1 MVTLQNASNRQRGL
15 FALAVIF
22 LVVGGAVF
30 FVGSHNFAIRAVG
43 IAFVLV
49 SSYLIRLSK
58 DRARVGLTEANGEV
72 INPKATGAQERLLWI
87 VSVFLVPALA
97 GAWYLLDLDA
107 ANGGQAAWPVYVFT
121 GVGLICAV
129 VWSLFAVRILGWRG
143 RR

>member
-1 MVTLQNASNRQRGL
+1 MATLQNAPSKQRGL
-15 FALAVIF
+15 FALAIILLVLGGVFIF
-22 LVVGGAVF
+22 I
-30 FVGSHNFAIRAVG
+30 GSHNFAIRTVG
-43 IAFVLV
+43 LAFVLA
-49 SSYLIRLSK
+49 STYLIQASKVRDRLALPE
-58 DRARVGLTEANGEV
+58 ARGEV
-72 INPKATGAQERLLWI
+72 NNPKVTGVQGRLLWI
-87 VSVFLVPALA
+87 VSVSLVPALA